1 MANDCPLDQQAQY
14 RLQIELL
21 FALMNR
27 VDPLDAVQT
36 FVDAISGLIPP
47 IELELEFVDQSLE
60 SEDTAVR
67 IPLSGNGVLSLAAKG
82 ANLPNVRPW
91 LIKIAQFIDKALGTA
106 HGFASASAVVTSTSA
121 PASMIARDLHDGV
134 AQELAYLS
142 LQMGLLVRKIRQPE
156 KARPLAEELRAGL
169 SRLQRR
175 VRELISHARLSL
187 SGKSLRQSLSELVH
201 ELSPRSDIVFNLDNR
216 LPDGLLG
223 AEVELQLMH
232 IVREALVNAIRHS
245 RAKTVSIELRANS
258 PAMCSS
264 RSRMTAWV
272 CRRACK
278 VPDTTASPSWKSA
291 LPRLALTSQS
301 PSGRKAGHASVCSFQ
316 SPLTQKKLAIEP
328 DINCTHR

>member
-1 MANDCPLDQQAQY
+1 MTTCLANDCPLDQQAQY

-60 SEDTAVR
+60 SDDTAVR

-82 ANLPNVRPW
+82 ANLPNDRPW
-91 LIKIAQFIDKALGTA
+91 LIELAQFIDKALGTA
-106 HGFASASAVVTSTSA
+106 HGFTSASATVTST

-223 AEVELQLMH
+223 AEVELQIMH

-258 PAMCSS
+258 ASYVLIKVEDDGVGLPPSVQGSGHYGITIMEE
-264 RSRMTAWV
+264 
-272 CRRACK
+272 RAASIGADFAIAIREEGGTRIRLFF
-278 VPDTTASPSWKSA
+278 PITTHAEEAS
-291 LPRLALTSQS
+291 
-301 PSGRKAGHASVCSFQ
+301 H
-316 SPLTQKKLAIEP
+316 
-328 DINCTHR
+328 

>member
-1 MANDCPLDQQAQY
+1 MTTCMANDCPLDQQAQY

-91 LIKIAQFIDKALGTA
+91 LIEIAQFIDKALGTA

-258 PAMCSS
+258 PGYVLIKVEDDGVGLPPSVQGSGHYGITIMEE
-264 RSRMTAWV
+264 
-272 CRRACK
+272 RAASIGADFAIAIREEGGTRIRLFF
-278 VPDTTASPSWKSA
+278 PITTHAEEAS
-291 LPRLALTSQS
+291 
-301 PSGRKAGHASVCSFQ
+301 H
-316 SPLTQKKLAIEP
+316 
-328 DINCTHR
+328 